1 MNLKLL
7 KNRAKIG
14 TPEYSSYLQV
24 SWTKLTFANQGK
36 PKKMLKLRPTPHTT
50 VTTTS

>member
-1 MNLKLL
+1 MNLKSL

-24 SWTKLTFANQGK
+24 SWTKPTFANQQE
-36 PKKMLKLRPTPHTT
+36 PRKMLK
-50 VTTTS
+50 